1 MSYSLPPPDSPATSG
16 LDFADKP
23 YHTSRIDPLARFHEN
38 VAQVR
43 RWIEDNLSNFS
54 HLNETIVLRLGSD
67 TLPHQPLTIDATAA
81 PPVLSADIPST
92 PHRSITIL
100 PEYVLDAVEG
110 RMHSQHAFGKR
121 ATPPTLGAVPACF
134 APAGVPGSCA
144 APADPDALPRP
155 TEDVARLKSDL
166 AQWGY
171 AICANALSAEQVRIL
186 RTAVEEQAEAERLV
200 GVGHMDKAHKGEGD
214 QPNQR
219 VWNLPNK
226 GDEFLDLLNHPL
238 IDAVAPWFL
247 GGNFSLFT
255 MSANIARRGTS
266 GIYMHRDQMVMS
278 PDTTAHAYVLNAMW
292 YLTDVSDEKGATR
305 VYPGSHVMNVLPADM
320 NHVGTSIPAAAPAGS
335 CVLLDSRTWH
345 STGVN
350 TTDEARPVI
359 LQSFCRFFVRQ
370 IENYQAILSDEVKA
384 RLSERQRALLGLPS
398 LGPAGKGQGF
408 ASYNWPGTQ
417 VGRMRVAVAK
427 D

>member
-1 MSYSLPPPDSPATSG
+1 MSFNLPPPASPATSG
-16 LDFADKP
+16 LEFADKP
-23 YHTSRIDPLARFHEN
+23 YDISRIDPLARFHEN

-54 HLNETIVLRLGSD
+54 HLNEIIVLRLGSD

-81 PPVLSADIPST
+81 PPVLSTAVPST
-92 PHRSITIL
+92 AHKSITIL
-100 PEYVLDAVEG
+100 PEYILDAIEG
-110 RMHSQHAFGKR
+110 RMHSQHAFAKR
-121 ATPPTLGAVPACF
+121 ATPPTLGAIPPCF
-134 APAGVPGSCA
+134 APAGVPGPCTA
-144 APADPDALPRP
+144 VVDPETLPKP
-155 TEDVARLKSDL
+155 TEDVAQLKSDL
-166 AQWGY
+166 AKWGY
-171 AICANALSAEQVRIL
+171 AICANALSAEQVQII

-200 GVGHMDKAHKGEGD
+200 GVGHLDTAHKKAGD

-238 IDAVAPWFL
+238 IDAVMPWFL

-255 MSANIARRGTS
+255 MSANIARPGTS

-292 YLTDVSDEKGATR
+292 YLTDVSEEKGATR
-305 VYPGSHVMNVLPADM
+305 
-320 NHVGTSIPAAAPAGS
+320 
-335 CVLLDSRTWH
+335 
-345 STGVN
+345 TGVN
-350 TTDEARPVI
+350 TTDEPRPVI

-370 IENYQAILSDEVKA
+370 IENYQAILSDKVKA
-384 RLSERQRALLGLPS
+384 KLSERQRALLGLPS
-398 LGPAGKGQGF
+398 MKPGGKGQGF

-417 VGRMRVAVAK
+417 VGRMRAAVGK
-427 D
+427 E